1 MDTKLETAWDLYRK
15 AKREVF
21 DDQFPD
27 PVIWV
32 YNKEKLKP
40 DWLQYVDKA
49 EKCGSIVKLA
59 MLNNS
64 FASYMQYMC
73 DNF

>member
-1 MDTKLETAWDLYRK
+1 MDSKLKTAWDLYTK

-27 PVIWV
+27 PVIRV
-32 YNKEKLKP
+32 YNREQLRHA
-40 DWLQYVDKA
+40 WLQYVGKTN
-49 EKCGSIVKLA
+49 SNPILRLT

-64 FASYMQYMC
+64 FADYMQYMC